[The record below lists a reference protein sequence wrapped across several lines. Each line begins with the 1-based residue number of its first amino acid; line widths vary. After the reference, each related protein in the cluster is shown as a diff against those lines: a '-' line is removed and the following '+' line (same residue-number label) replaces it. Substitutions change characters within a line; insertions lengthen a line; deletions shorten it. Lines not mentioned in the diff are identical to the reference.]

1 MTKTAKNMKKRFR
14 HKFRNG
20 FRNDPR
26 PSRSTSPRAS
36 TESKGENPQG
46 KLSPGRAALYTA
58 GGAAA
63 AAITCALVARENL
76 LPPTFVTGLVTAI
89 GGTAV
94 AIAESDT
101 YRAVGQGVMAAAGA
115 QLGLVL
121 LDNHYQETA
130 KKPMVAA
137 KADAKKPSN
146 AENLPP
152 GALEAAYERARR
164 RLAMAE
170 AAEQMT
176 S

>member
-1 MTKTAKNMKKRFR
+1 MAKTAKNMKKKFR

-26 PSRSTSPRAS
+26 PSRSTSSRPS
-36 TESKGENPQG
+36 IEGKSGGSEG

-94 AIAESDT
+94 AIAESET

-130 KKPMVAA
+130 KKPVVAA
-137 KADAKKPSN
+137 KPDAKKPAN

>member
-1 MTKTAKNMKKRFR
+1 MAKTAKNMKKRFR

-26 PSRSTSPRAS
+26 PSRSTSSRAS
-36 TESKGENPQG
+36 IEGRSGGSEG
-46 KLSPGRAALYTA
+46 KLSRGRAALYTA

-94 AIAESDT
+94 AIAESET

-130 KKPMVAA
+130 KPIVAA
-137 KADAKKPSN
+137 KTDARKPSN

>member
-14 HKFRNG
+14 HKLRNG

-26 PSRSTSPRAS
+26 PSRSTSSRAS
-36 TESKGENPQG
+36 AEGKSEGPEG

-94 AIAESDT
+94 AIAESET

-130 KKPMVAA
+130 RKPVMAA
-137 KADAKKPSN
+137 KPDAKKPSN

>member
-1 MTKTAKNMKKRFR
+1 MKKRFR
-14 HKFRNG
+14 HKLRNG
-20 FRNDPR
+20 LRNDAR
-26 PSRSTSPRAS
+26 PARTSSRISAGGREQDSAD
-36 TESKGENPQG
+36 

-94 AIAESDT
+94 AISESET

-130 KKPMVAA
+130 KPAVAA
-137 KADAKKPSN
+137 KSDTKKPSN

-170 AAEQMT
+170 AAEQMAA
-176 S
+176 